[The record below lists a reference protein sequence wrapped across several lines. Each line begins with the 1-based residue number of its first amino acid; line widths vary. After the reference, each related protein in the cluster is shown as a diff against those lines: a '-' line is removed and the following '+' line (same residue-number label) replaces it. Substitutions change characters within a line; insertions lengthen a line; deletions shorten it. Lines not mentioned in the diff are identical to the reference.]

1 MALKKELKEQGEWL
15 FRWRSYLPL
24 LLAILFL
31 AAFSS
36 YESPFRNPQLDQIW
50 ELFCLSVSLV
60 GLGIRILTIGYAPF
74 GTSGR
79 NTGGQV
85 AEVLN
90 TTGMYSLVRHP
101 LYLGNFII
109 WFGIS
114 LFFRLWWLSLITT
127 LTFWLYYEKIM
138 YAEEDFLEQ
147 KFGDAFR
154 EWARQTPAFVP
165 KLRGWRAPSLS
176 FSFRTAI
183 RREYSGF
190 FAIIASFTV
199 LDILSEF
206 YLHGRI
212 VLDPMWLK
220 IFAVGLIIYLTL
232 RYLKKRT
239 RILHVEGR

>member
-1 MALKKELKEQGEWL
+1 MALKKELKQQGEWL

-36 YESPFRNPQLDQIW
+36 YESPFSNPKLDRIW
-50 ELFCLSVSLV
+50 ELFCLSVSFV
-60 GLGIRILTIGYAPF
+60 GLGIRILTTGYAPF

-114 LFFRLWWLSLITT
+114 LFLRLWWLSLITT
-127 LTFWLYYEKIM
+127 LIFWLYYEKIM

-165 KLRGWRAPSLS
+165 NLKGWRAPSLS
-176 FSFRTAI
+176 FSWRTAI

>member
-114 LFFRLWWLSLITT
+114 LFLRLWWLSLLTT
-127 LTFWLYYEKIM
+127 LIFWLYYEKIM

-165 KLRGWRAPSLS
+165 NLRGWQAPSLS

>member
-36 YESPFRNPQLDQIW
+36 YESPFSNPLLDRIW
-50 ELFCLSVSLV
+50 ELFCLSVSFV
-60 GLGIRILTIGYAPF
+60 GLGIRIITIGYAPF

-114 LFFRLWWLSLITT
+114 LFLRLWWLSLITT
-127 LTFWLYYEKIM
+127 LIFWLYYEKIM

-154 EWARQTPAFVP
+154 EWAKKTPAFVP
-165 KLRGWRAPSLS
+165 NFGNWTTPTIS

-190 FAIIASFTV
+190 FAIIATFTG
-199 LDILSEF
+199 LDIISEI

-212 VLDPMWLK
+212 HLDPMWLK

-232 RYLKKRT
+232 RVLKKRT